1 MREKSFSCRKKKKQT
16 YPESR
21 CGVIHGVRLT
31 VGKALQGVLELDGLN
46 TLGLIFEML
55 SALSQ
60 SIFANVVFLISRS
73 MAALNAV
80 RSVFKLGF
88 GAFSCQKRSP
98 ILRRW
103 NCSAIMH

>member
-1 MREKSFSCRKKKKQT
+1 MSEKSFSCCKKKT

-31 VGKALQGVLELDGLN
+31 VGKALQGVLELDGLS
-46 TLGLIFEML
+46 TVGLIFEML

-60 SIFANVVFLISRS
+60 SILANVVFLISRS

-80 RSVFKLGF
+80 RSVFKLGS